1 MLTCRSNW
9 KWPNIEGIETFKGK
23 LLHSARWDQEYDF
36 TGKRVASIGIGS
48 SGIQIVPQ
56 LAKVVDSMDVYVRT
70 QTWISPAPGIN
81 EPTANDPEMD
91 PEYNFTHKTLELF
104 TDPTFL
110 RDYRAAIMD
119 RRIENFHRAIVDSDV
134 QKRAQELFRKSMTE
148 RLGNSPKGQKAAQYL
163 LPDFPVGCRRQTPG
177 PGFLEALTQDNI
189 DMQWDDVER
198 ITEKGIVTRSG
209 LEKEY
214 DAIVCATGFDTSFQ
228 PSFPVVGR
236 HGINLAEKW
245 AEQPTAYFGMTVPDM
260 PNYFSFIGPN
270 SPISNGSLVLGIQAT
285 AVYVYK
291 WLEKLQT
298 EMISSFEVSA
308 DANDEYNQ
316 HIQQYLERTVWTR
329 GCRSW
334 YKRGTV
340 DGPVVAI
347 YGGTSFH
354 FMEAIKNPRWEDYH
368 IKRLPEA
375 RANRFAYL
383 GNGFSSREAKGGSV
397 GATQTLD
404 FEEYWRLFT
413 MPDIHD

>member
-1 MLTCRSNW
+1 
-9 KWPNIEGIETFKGK
+9 
-23 LLHSARWDQEYDF
+23 
-36 TGKRVASIGIGS
+36 
-48 SGIQIVPQ
+48 
-56 LAKVVDSMDVYVRT
+56 
-70 QTWISPAPGIN
+70 
-81 EPTANDPEMD
+81 
-91 PEYNFTHKTLELF
+91 
-104 TDPTFL
+104 
-110 RDYRAAIMD
+110 
-119 RRIENFHRAIVDSDV
+119 
-134 QKRAQELFRKSMTE
+134 
-148 RLGNSPKGQKAAQYL
+148 
-163 LPDFPVGCRRQTPG
+163 
-177 PGFLEALTQDNI
+177 
-189 DMQWDDVER
+189 
-198 ITEKGIVTRSG
+198 
-209 LEKEY
+209 
-214 DAIVCATGFDTSFQ
+214 
-228 PSFPVVGR
+228 
-236 HGINLAEKW
+236 
-245 AEQPTAYFGMTVPDM
+245 
-260 PNYFSFIGPN
+260 
-270 SPISNGSLVLGIQAT
+270 LVLGIQAT

-368 IKRLPEA
+368 IKRLPGA